1 MYFNYTFRLL
11 ICNLKQVYLL
21 FKHVS
26 DSAVRFEMLYCG
38 ICHSDVHT
46 GVNDWGPCN
55 FPFVGGHE
63 LLGRVVEVGSKVNFW
78 LSFSGSVCIVFYV
91 QCACLSHF

>member
-1 MYFNYTFRLL
+1 
-11 ICNLKQVYLL
+11 
-21 FKHVS
+21 
-26 DSAVRFEMLYCG
+26 MLYCG

-63 LLGRVVEVGSKVNFW
+63 LLGRVVEVGSKVNF
-78 LSFSGSVCIVFYV
+78 
-91 QCACLSHF
+91 

>member
-1 MYFNYTFRLL
+1 
-11 ICNLKQVYLL
+11 
-21 FKHVS
+21 
-26 DSAVRFEMLYCG
+26 MLYCG

-63 LLGRVVEVGSKVNFW
+63 LLGRVVEIGKKVNFW
-78 LSFSGSVCIVFYV
+78 LNLSGTVCTVFFVYYLLLFNIFSFKAI
-91 QCACLSHF
+91 